1 MTERD
6 EIHAFAGAMLA
17 HLGEV
22 NPYSLDG
29 RPLDIAGIV
38 AMAVDRFGPEA
49 VQALHHFRVT
59 LH

>member
-6 EIHAFAGAMLA
+6 EIREFAATMLA
-17 HLGEV
+17 QLGEV
-22 NPYSLDG
+22 SPYSLDG

-38 AMAVDRFGPEA
+38 ALVVDRFGPEA
-49 VQALHHFRVT
+49 VHVLHHFRVT